1 MKKLEKLFPTMVIGS
16 LPRPQWV
23 QDVIAEITQKRISEE
38 EADRLLDTAILFA
51 IRLQER
57 AGLDY
62 ISDGEWRR
70 ENYVGVFADRIGGF
84 SHETVEGKRL
94 SWPHVTSRLEPRRN
108 ISCDDAEFLRRN
120 TERRIMV
127 PLPSPFTIGLHMWHP
142 ELSAD
147 AYPTREEFVQECVT
161 IIRQEVIALSAIGVD
176 AIQLDEPWQAWLS
189 NPSAYHL
196 DSDQDIQ
203 AALELS
209 VKSVNQ
215 VTEGLDDLFFS
226 VHLCHSHRMELVP
239 SESTYNPLMDVVN
252 KIDVGRFAMEFNSP
266 ASGGFEKL
274 NRFPE
279 DRILGLGVI
288 NPISFDVETV
298 ENVIS
303 RVEAGLQFVS
313 ADRIVLNP
321 DCGFATS
328 AASPQDLDVAYRKLC
343 VMCEAAES
351 LRSDYD

>member
-1 MKKLEKLFPTMVIGS
+1 MVIGS

-94 SWPHVTSRLEPRRN
+94 SWPLVTSRLESRRS

-161 IIRQEVIALSAIGVD
+161 IIRQEVVALSAIGVD

-189 NPSAYHL
+189 NPGAYHL

-203 AALELS
+203 AAVELS

-215 VTEGLDDLFFS
+215 VMEGLDDMFFS

-239 SESTYNPLMDVVN
+239 SASTYNPLMDVVN
-252 KIDVGRFAMEFNSP
+252 KIDVDRFAMEFNSP

-288 NPISFDVETV
+288 NPTSFDVETV
-298 ENVIS
+298 EDVIS